1 MMTLMAIP
9 KEPFVLVALYRLML
23 NNLQFI
29 LMFTLVKFTLMA
41 FTLVAFSQAIIPG
54 TVFGKALVILATLRS
69 SMGPL
74 Y

>member
-9 KEPFVLVALYRLML
+9 KEPFALVAPYRFML

-29 LMFTLVKFTLMA
+29 LMFTLVA

-74 Y
+74 C